1 MTYFIEIFIGVA
13 GGIAVGGAFAAILT
27 VLDVIPRLAQVTM
40 ATKNITI
47 FQSAIVLGT
56 VMWTIID
63 FFSIDIHLGIIGV
76 FVYGFFGGIFT
87 GLLAAGLTEV
97 FNVLPVMSRRLKM
110 TNYIMYFVMA
120 LIAGK
125 VSGSLFYWIIFV
137 NIK

>member
-1 MTYFIEIFIGVA
+1 MSYLVEIFIGVA

-27 VLDVIPRLAQVTM
+27 VLDVIPRLAQVTN
-40 ATKNITI
+40 ATKNITV
-47 FQSAIVLGT
+47 FQSAVVLGT

-63 FFSIDIHLGIIGV
+63 FFSIDIHLGIIGII
-76 FVYGFFGGIFT
+76 VYGFFGGAFT

-97 FNVLPVMSRRLKM
+97 FNVIPVMSRRLKM